1 MWWYWNINQLSIA
14 YASRPRLRSRLT
26 LGGLTFPR
34 NPWTYGVQVSRLHF
48 ATHAGIRTCNH
59 SSIPYRTPSQLLQ
72 RSPTD
77 HCLKGNNP
85 AASVLCLAPLNCRR
99 RITRPVS
106 CYALFQ
112 GWLLLSQPPGCLG
125 NSTSFPT

>member
-14 YASRPRLRSRLT
+14 YAYRPRLRSRLT

-34 NPWTYGVQVSRLHF
+34 NPWTYGVEVSRFHF

-59 SSIPYRTPSQLLQ
+59 STPSHEEASQLLQ

-77 HCLKGNNP
+77 
-85 AASVLCLAPLNCRR
+85 R
-99 RITRPVS
+99 
-106 CYALFQ
+106 
-112 GWLLLSQPPGCLG
+112 LLPKEKTIPQLRY
-125 NSTSFPT
+125 FA